1 MGPCKSKIK
10 NEKSCDTLQICFL
23 ILDLKGGKSIDEC
36 YTINESKCK
45 IGKNKFKD
53 ICQKYITQNKEKVF
67 TNDELVKIH
76 SKIFL

>member
-53 ICQKYITQNKEKVF
+53 ICGAYCNQCKWGNEKCY
-67 TNDELVKIH
+67 NCSDYSNII
-76 SKIFL
+76 S